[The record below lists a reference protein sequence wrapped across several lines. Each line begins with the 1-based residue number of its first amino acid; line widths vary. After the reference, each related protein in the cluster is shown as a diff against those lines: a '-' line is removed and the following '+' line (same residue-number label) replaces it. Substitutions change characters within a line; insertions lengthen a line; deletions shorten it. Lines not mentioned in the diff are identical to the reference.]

1 MLAKAKE
8 EWEQEIVDKQ
18 AEKERYLA
26 ERVTPLHTNGL
37 SLSQLQVSPRAEGGV
52 SSLGAWRGIAH
63 RSAVVLGPQDL
74 CRELHEKVEIV
85 DEERY
90 DIEAKCNHNTREVGN
105 RMGCSLPH

>member
-8 EWEQEIVDKQ
+8 EWDQEIVDKQ
-18 AEKERYLA
+18 AEKERYLS
-26 ERVTPLHTNGL
+26 ERITPLYTSGL
-37 SLSQLQVSPRAEGGV
+37 SLSQLQVFLRSKDGA

-63 RSAVVLGPQDL
+63 HSPVVLGPQDL

-90 DIEAKCNHNTREVGN
+90 DIEAKCNHNTREVGG
-105 RMGCSLPH
+105 RMGCLL